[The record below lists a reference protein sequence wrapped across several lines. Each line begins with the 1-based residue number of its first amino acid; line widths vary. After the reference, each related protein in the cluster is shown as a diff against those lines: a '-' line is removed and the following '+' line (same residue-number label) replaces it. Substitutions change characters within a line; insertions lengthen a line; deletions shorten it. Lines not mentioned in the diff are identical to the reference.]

1 MKKTLKDFDF
11 KNKRVLLRADLNVP
25 LDNEEI
31 TNDARIRKSLPSIKY
46 ILGQGGSVVLLSHLG
61 RPKGVYDENLSLK
74 PVAKRISELLGQ
86 EVKLLAD
93 KNVISDEIIEEI
105 KKVKAGQVVMLEN
118 TRFNPAEK
126 KNDQEFSKKLASACD
141 IFISDAFGTTHR
153 AHASNVGVASFLPS
167 GVGFLIEK
175 EIKYFSE
182 ALDNPKRPFV
192 IIMGGVKVSDKIGVI
207 ENLFDKV
214 DKLIIVGAMAYT
226 FYRAMGYSVGKSFV
240 EEDKLDL
247 AKSILDQAKEKKVKL
262 ILPVDTLVAPEMKDG
277 YPRKVVSCKEIPD
290 DLMGLD
296 IGDETIKEIKEEL
309 KDARTVIWNGP
320 AGVFELKDFSKGT
333 FAIAEILA
341 NLDQALTV
349 IGGGDS
355 ASAVE
360 KSGYE
365 DKISHISTGGGAS
378 LELIEGKKLPG
389 IECIEEA

>member
-25 LDNEEI
+25 LDNKEI

-46 ILGQGGSVVLLSHLG
+46 ILDQGGSVVLLSHLG

-118 TRFNPAEK
+118 TRFNPGEK

-226 FYRAMGYSVGKSFV
+226 FYKAMGYSVGKSFV

-320 AGVFELKDFSKGT
+320 AGVFELEDFSKGT

>member
-25 LDNEEI
+25 LDNKEI

-46 ILGQGGSVVLLSHLG
+46 ILDQGGSVVLLSHLG
-61 RPKGVYDENLSLK
+61 RPKGVYDENLSLR

-105 KKVKAGQVVMLEN
+105 KKVKDGQVVMLEN
-118 TRFNPAEK
+118 TRFNPGEK

-226 FYRAMGYSVGKSFV
+226 FYKAMGYSVGKSFV

-320 AGVFELKDFSKGT
+320 AGVFELEDFSKGT

>member
-25 LDNEEI
+25 LDNKEI

-46 ILGQGGSVVLLSHLG
+46 ILDQGGSVVLLSHLG

-93 KNVISDEIIEEI
+93 KEVISDEIIEEI
-105 KKVKAGQVVMLEN
+105 KKVKAGQVIMLEN
-118 TRFNPAEK
+118 TRFNPGEK

-226 FYRAMGYSVGKSFV
+226 FYKAMGYRVGKSFI

-320 AGVFELKDFSKGT
+320 AGVFELEDFSKGT

>member
-25 LDNEEI
+25 LDNKEI

-46 ILGQGGSVVLLSHLG
+46 ILDQGGSVVLLSHLG

-74 PVAKRISELLGQ
+74 PVAKRMSELLGQ
-86 EVKLLAD
+86 KVKLLAD

-118 TRFNPAEK
+118 TRFNPGEK

-226 FYRAMGYSVGKSFV
+226 FYKAMGYSVGKSFV

-247 AKSILDQAKEKKVKL
+247 AKSILDQAKEKNVKL

-355 ASAVE
+355 ASAVK

>member
-25 LDNEEI
+25 LDNKEI
-31 TNDARIRKSLPSIKY
+31 TNDARIRKSLPSIRY
-46 ILGQGGSVVLLSHLG
+46 ILDQGGSVVLLSHLG
-61 RPKGVYDENLSLK
+61 RPEGVYDENLSLK

-93 KNVISDEIIEEI
+93 KEVISDEIIEEI

-118 TRFNPAEK
+118 TRFNPGEK

-207 ENLFDKV
+207 KNLFDKV
-214 DKLIIVGAMAYT
+214 DKLIIVGAMTYT
-226 FYRAMGYSVGKSFV
+226 FYKAMGYSVGKSFV

-320 AGVFELKDFSKGT
+320 AGVFELEDFSKGT

>member
-25 LDNEEI
+25 LDNKEI

-46 ILGQGGSVVLLSHLG
+46 ILDQGGSVVLLSHLG

-226 FYRAMGYSVGKSFV
+226 FYKAMGYSVGKSFV

>member
-25 LDNEEI
+25 LDNKEI

-46 ILGQGGSVVLLSHLG
+46 ILDQGGSVVLLSHLG

-93 KNVISDEIIEEI
+93 ENVISDEIIEEI

-118 TRFNPAEK
+118 TRFNPGEK

-226 FYRAMGYSVGKSFV
+226 FYKAMGYSVGKSFV

-320 AGVFELKDFSKGT
+320 AGVFELEDFSKGT

>member
-25 LDNEEI
+25 LDNKEI

-46 ILGQGGSVVLLSHLG
+46 ILDQGGSVVLLSHLG

>member
-25 LDNEEI
+25 LDNKEI

-46 ILGQGGSVVLLSHLG
+46 ILDQGGSVVLLSHLG

-226 FYRAMGYSVGKSFV
+226 FYRAMGYRVGKSFV

>member
-25 LDNEEI
+25 LDNKEI

-46 ILGQGGSVVLLSHLG
+46 ILDQGGSVVLLSHLG

-118 TRFNPAEK
+118 TRFNPGEK

-182 ALDNPKRPFV
+182 ALDNPKRQFV

-226 FYRAMGYSVGKSFV
+226 FYKAMGYSVGKSFV

-320 AGVFELKDFSKGT
+320 AGVFELEDFSKGT

>member
-25 LDNEEI
+25 LDNKEI

-46 ILGQGGSVVLLSHLG
+46 ILDQGGSVVLLSHLG

-93 KNVISDEIIEEI
+93 KEVISDEIIEEI

-118 TRFNPAEK
+118 TRFNPGEK
-126 KNDQEFSKKLASACD
+126 KNDQEFSKKLSSACD

-226 FYRAMGYSVGKSFV
+226 FYKAMGYSVGKSFV

-320 AGVFELKDFSKGT
+320 AGVFELEDFSKGT

>member
-25 LDNEEI
+25 LDNKEI

-46 ILGQGGSVVLLSHLG
+46 ILDQGGSVVLLSHLG

-93 KNVISDEIIEEI
+93 KEVISDEIIEEI

-118 TRFNPAEK
+118 TRFNPGEK

-182 ALDNPKRPFV
+182 ALNNPKRPFV

-226 FYRAMGYSVGKSFV
+226 FYKAMGYKVGKSFV

-320 AGVFELKDFSKGT
+320 AGVFELEDFSKGT

>member
-25 LDNEEI
+25 LDNKEI

-46 ILGQGGSVVLLSHLG
+46 ILDQGGSVVLLSHLG

-93 KNVISDEIIEEI
+93 KEVISDEIIEEI

-118 TRFNPAEK
+118 TRFNPGEK

-226 FYRAMGYSVGKSFV
+226 FYKAMGYKVGKSFV

-320 AGVFELKDFSKGT
+320 AGVFELEDFSKGT

>member
-1 MKKTLKDFDF
+1 MKKKLKDFDF

-25 LDNEEI
+25 LDNKEI

-46 ILGQGGSVVLLSHLG
+46 ILDQGGSVVLLSHLG

-93 KNVISDEIIEEI
+93 KEVISDEIIEEI

-118 TRFNPAEK
+118 TRFNPGEK

-182 ALDNPKRPFV
+182 ALNNPKRPFV

-226 FYRAMGYSVGKSFV
+226 FYKAMGYKVGKSFV

-320 AGVFELKDFSKGT
+320 AGVFELEDFSKGT

>member
-25 LDNEEI
+25 LDNKEI

-46 ILGQGGSVVLLSHLG
+46 ILDQGGSVVLLSHLG

-93 KNVISDEIIEEI
+93 KEVISDEIIEEI
-105 KKVKAGQVVMLEN
+105 KKVKDGQVVMLEN
-118 TRFNPAEK
+118 TRFNPGEK

-226 FYRAMGYSVGKSFV
+226 FYKAMGYSVGKSFV

-247 AKSILDQAKEKKVKL
+247 AKSILDQAKEKNVKL

-320 AGVFELKDFSKGT
+320 AGVFELEDFSKGT

>member
-11 KNKRVLLRADLNVP
+11 KNKIVLLRADLNVP
-25 LDNEEI
+25 LDNKEI

-46 ILGQGGSVVLLSHLG
+46 ILDQGGSVVLLSHLG

-93 KNVISDEIIEEI
+93 KEVISDEIIEEI

-118 TRFNPAEK
+118 TRFNPGEK

-226 FYRAMGYSVGKSFV
+226 FYKAMGYKVGKSFV

-320 AGVFELKDFSKGT
+320 AGVFELEDFSKGT

>member
-25 LDNEEI
+25 LDNKEI

-46 ILGQGGSVVLLSHLG
+46 ILDQGGSVVLLSHLG

-93 KNVISDEIIEEI
+93 KDVISDEIIEEI

-118 TRFNPAEK
+118 TRFNPGEK

-182 ALDNPKRPFV
+182 ALDTPKRPFV

-226 FYRAMGYSVGKSFV
+226 FYKAMGYSVGKSFV

-247 AKSILDQAKEKKVKL
+247 AKSILDQAKENNVKL

>member
-25 LDNEEI
+25 LDNKEI

-46 ILGQGGSVVLLSHLG
+46 ILDQGGSVVLLSHLG

-74 PVAKRISELLGQ
+74 PVAKRISELLDQ

-93 KNVISDEIIEEI
+93 KEVISDEIIEEI

-118 TRFNPAEK
+118 TRFNPGEK

-182 ALDNPKRPFV
+182 ALNNPKRPFV

-226 FYRAMGYSVGKSFV
+226 FYKSMGYSVGKSFV

-247 AKSILDQAKEKKVKL
+247 AKSILDQAKEKNVKL

>member
-25 LDNEEI
+25 LDNKEI

-46 ILGQGGSVVLLSHLG
+46 ILDQGGSVVLLSHLG

-118 TRFNPAEK
+118 TRFNPGEK

-226 FYRAMGYSVGKSFV
+226 FYKAMGYSVGKSFV

-247 AKSILDQAKEKKVKL
+247 AKSILDKAKEKKVKL
-262 ILPVDTLVAPEMKDG
+262 ILPVDTLVAPDMKDG

-320 AGVFELKDFSKGT
+320 AGVFELEDFSKGT

>member
-25 LDNEEI
+25 LDNKEI

-46 ILGQGGSVVLLSHLG
+46 ILDQGGSVVLLSHLG

-126 KNDQEFSKKLASACD
+126 KNDQEFSKKLAGACD

-182 ALDNPKRPFV
+182 ALNNPKRPFV

-226 FYRAMGYSVGKSFV
+226 FYKAMGYSVGKSFV

-262 ILPVDTLVAPEMKDG
+262 ILPVDTLVAPEMKNG

-320 AGVFELKDFSKGT
+320 AGVFELEDFSKGT

>member
-25 LDNEEI
+25 LDNKEI

-46 ILGQGGSVVLLSHLG
+46 ILDQGGSVVLLSHLG

-93 KNVISDEIIEEI
+93 KEVISDEIIEEI

-118 TRFNPAEK
+118 TRFNPGEK

-226 FYRAMGYSVGKSFV
+226 FYKAMGYSVGKSFV

-247 AKSILDQAKEKKVKL
+247 AKSILDQAKEKNVKL
-262 ILPVDTLVAPEMKDG
+262 ILPVDTLVAPDMKDG

-320 AGVFELKDFSKGT
+320 AGVFELEDFSKGT

>member
-1 MKKTLKDFDF
+1 MKKTLKEFDF

-25 LDNEEI
+25 LDNKEI

-46 ILGQGGSVVLLSHLG
+46 ILDQGGSVVLLSHLG